1 MKKHEGNI
9 KAFFHLS
16 KAWYG
21 EANLRNADIKDQVMF
36 GYYTP
41 GEGTTGEMSMRWH
54 QLGGELTP
62 RLDVFNDA
70 WHALSTFTD
79 VIQELG
85 KVDNQHI
92 SPDEFC
98 KILLSLGFKD
108 LTPTKSPYEKPV
120 KEQEESELLHAAK
133 QLIVHKNAF
142 TLQRLRDAI
151 VSAES
156 NRL

>member
-21 EANLRNADIKDQVMF
+21 EANLRNADIKDVVNF
-36 GYYTP
+36 GYYSP
-41 GEGTTGEMSMRWH
+41 GDGTTGEMRMSWH

-62 RLDVFNDA
+62 RLEVFNDA

-79 VIQELG
+79 IIRELG
-85 KVDNQHI
+85 KVDDQHL
-92 SPDEFC
+92 SSDEFC

-108 LTPTKSPYEKPV
+108 LTPTESPYEKQV
-120 KEQEESELLHAAK
+120 KKQGESELLHAAK
-133 QLIVHKNAF
+133 QLMVRKNTL
-142 TLQRLRDAI
+142 TLQILRDAI
-151 VSAES
+151 VRTEGKP
-156 NRL
+156 